1 MKHRVQHHALNSVG
15 ALQYRSFMV
24 QSKLWNQRTEE
35 TVLSF
40 QNPLW

>member
-1 MKHRVQHHALNSVG
+1 MKHRAQHHALSSVG